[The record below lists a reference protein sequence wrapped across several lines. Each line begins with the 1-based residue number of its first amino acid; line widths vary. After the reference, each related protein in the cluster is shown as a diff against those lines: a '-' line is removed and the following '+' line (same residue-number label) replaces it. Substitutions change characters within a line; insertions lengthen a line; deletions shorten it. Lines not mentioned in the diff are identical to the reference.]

1 MATLSG
7 NVVSGT
13 SLKTNKGFDTA
24 TRLTVQTA
32 QTLANNGYSF
42 CIRYL
47 SRQSGQQSG
56 DLDNTEAGAILLTGL
71 ALMAVQ
77 HCEGGYWIANGS
89 KGTTYGANAAANAQS
104 IGLPKGVTLWL
115 DLEQVSSSCSSTD
128 IIAYCNNWYDQVNA
142 YGYEP
147 GIYVGA
153 NCGLTGT
160 QLYNNL
166 KFQHYW
172 KSMSTVPSIP
182 TRGYQMTQSATTTVG
197 GISIDPDTITADSL
211 GGTPHLIYQ
220 PGTSV

>member
-7 NVVSGT
+7 NVVTVS
-13 SLKTNKGFDTA
+13 SLKTNKGFDTN
-24 TRLTVQTA
+24 TKID
-32 QTLANNGYSF
+32 TLSKASTLISNGYSF

-47 SRQSGQQSG
+47 SRYSEQSG
-56 DLDNTEAGAILLTGL
+56 DLDNPEASTILFAGL

-77 HCEGGYWIANGS
+77 HCESGSWIAGAS
-89 KGTTYGANAAANAQS
+89 KGTTYGANAAVNAQN
-104 IGLPKGVTLWL
+104 IGLPKGVTIWL
-115 DLEQVSSSCSSTD
+115 DLEEVSSSCSSSD
-128 IIAYCNNWYDQVNA
+128 IIAYCNNWYDQVYS

-160 QLYNNL
+160 QLYSNL

-182 TRGYQMTQSATTTVG
+182 TRGYQMVQSATTTVG
-197 GISIDPDTITADSL
+197 GISIDPDTITTDSL

-220 PGTSV
+220 PGTPA